1 MARKNGFWDLA
12 KQLDMVAAS
21 TVTAGPLRAA
31 HRVVSELQQEGPSWT
46 GQFSNSW
53 QVETLDGRSFK
64 GDGGRGE
71 PRRLNIPLLTGRQ
84 AIKAGFAKDRVVYTI
99 SNFSPWAGQAT
110 DLIEDRFS
118 RPTPQP
124 ETQLVLS
131 KWELSG
137 QRRPSKRHPR
147 YDIFGGGTG
156 DASRTA
162 PKDWFTKYVTGG
174 RLDKAVTI
182 EMDNMLRML

>member
-1 MARKNGFWDLA
+1 MARKNGFHKLA
-12 KQLDMVAAS
+12 EDLDMVGSSA
-21 TVTAGPLRAA
+21 VVNGPLSSAR
-31 HRVVSELQQEGPSWT
+31 RIISELQQEGPSWS
-46 GQFSNSW
+46 GRFSNSW
-53 QVETLDGRSFK
+53 KVETLDGRSYE
-64 GDGGRGE
+64 GDGQKGE
-71 PRRLNIPLLTGRQ
+71 PRPVKIPLLTGRQ
-84 AIKAGFAKDRVVYTI
+84 AFKTVFNKDKVVYKI

-110 DLIEDRFS
+110 DFIEDRFS

-124 ETQLVLS
+124 ETQLGLS

-137 QRRPSKRHPR
+137 QRRPSKQHPR

-174 RLDKAVTI
+174 KLDRAITI
-182 EMDNMLRML
+182 EMDNMLRRS